1 MLIRDIPVYDG
12 WLEHEV
18 NVYKSSSLEQ
28 FRTMMAR
35 MLQKEAPD
43 LTEAG
48 FRTAAGR
55 DIHVIGQCYR
65 QLAACL

>member
-1 MLIRDIPVYDG
+1 
-12 WLEHEV
+12 
-18 NVYKSSSLEQ
+18 
-28 FRTMMAR
+28 MMAR

-43 LTEAG
+43 LTEVG